1 MVVYGHTPTPEPE
14 WINNTICLDTGCV
27 FGGSLTA
34 LRYPERELVAVQ
46 AAEQYYE
53 PAKPLH
59 VPSAPAREP
68 DVLDITDVTGRRV
81 IETAYARA
89 AQHSRRAGRCA
100 LEVMSRFAIDPRFL
114 LYLPPTMSPVAT
126 SPVPGLLEHPDAG
139 VRAYPGEG
147 VDRVGVRGEAHGLAR
162 GRAADPRRR
171 RRGEAVRP
179 GRAWAV
185 HTRTGRSF
193 FGPR

>member
-1 MVVYGHTPTPEPE
+1 MPE

-34 LRYPERELVAVQ
+34 LRYPERELVSVEAF
-46 AAEQYYE
+46 EQYYE

-59 VPSAPAREP
+59 VASAPGREP

-81 IETAYARA
+81 IETATHGRLSIRA
-89 AQHSRRAGRCA
+89 EQAGAA

-126 SPVPGLLEHPDAG
+126 SPIPVCWSI
-139 VRAYPGEG
+139 
-147 VDRVGVRGEAHGLAR
+147 
-162 GRAADPRRR
+162 RRR
-171 RRGEAVRP
+171 PSRP
-179 GRAWAV
+179 
-185 HTRTGRSF
+185 TRQMA
-193 FGPR
+193 